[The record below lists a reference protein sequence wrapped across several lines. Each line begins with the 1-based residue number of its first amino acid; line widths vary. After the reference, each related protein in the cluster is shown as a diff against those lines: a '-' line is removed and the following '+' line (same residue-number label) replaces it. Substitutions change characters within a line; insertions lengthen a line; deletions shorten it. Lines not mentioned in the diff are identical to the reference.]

1 MADLGAAK
9 EVDLIGM
16 DALQDFLSGEEKEAI
31 AKQKEYM
38 ERGPGRVEALLND
51 EMEKLYANMESQIK
65 QQDEEFI
72 NKMGPPKK

>member
-1 MADLGAAK
+1 MGAAK

-51 EMEKLYANMESQIK
+51 EMEKLYANMEGQIK